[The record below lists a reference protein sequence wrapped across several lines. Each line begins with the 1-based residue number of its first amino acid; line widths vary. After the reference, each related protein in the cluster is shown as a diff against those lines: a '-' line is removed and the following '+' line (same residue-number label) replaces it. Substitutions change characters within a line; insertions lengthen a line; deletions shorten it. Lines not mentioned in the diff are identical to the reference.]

1 MRDLSP
7 DPILTATPFPSELL
21 IWLSPSFP
29 VGSFAYSQGLEAAVD
44 RDWVGDRE
52 TLQDWI
58 TALVRHGALKND
70 LILISL
76 IMRAGSTADVRELIE
91 LSAVLQPS
99 NERAQEATDQ
109 GRNFVAAFRAGWA
122 TRSPIEDAFDTLDVI
137 TFPAALAV
145 AASAHALDPAATLE
159 TYAVT
164 FCTNLLSAAIRLSV
178 VGQFDGQRLM
188 ATLLPTIR
196 EVAHATMFATI
207 DDLGSATY
215 GADLASMF
223 HETQTTRLFRS

>member
-1 MRDLSP
+1 MRDLPP
-7 DPILTATPFPSELL
+7 DSALTATSFPSELL

-44 RDWVGDRE
+44 RDWVRDRE
-52 TLQDWI
+52 TLKDWI
-58 TALVRHGALKND
+58 TALVRYGALKND

-76 IMRAGSTADVRELIE
+76 IMRAGSTADLQELIE
-91 LSAVLQPS
+91 LSTVLQPS
-99 NERAQEATDQ
+99 SERAQEATDQ

-122 TRSPIEDAFDTLDVI
+122 IRSPIEDAFDTLDVI

-145 AASAHALDPAATLE
+145 AARARTLDPATTLE

-178 VGQFDGQRLM
+178 IGQFDGQRLM
-188 ATLLPTIR
+188 AILLPTIR
-196 EVAHATMFATI
+196 EVAYATMFATI